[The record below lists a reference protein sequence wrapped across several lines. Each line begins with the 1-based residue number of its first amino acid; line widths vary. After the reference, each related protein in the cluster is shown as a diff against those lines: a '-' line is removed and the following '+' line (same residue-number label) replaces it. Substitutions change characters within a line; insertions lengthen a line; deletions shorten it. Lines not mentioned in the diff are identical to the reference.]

1 MTTARLDGKRIAILA
16 TDGVEQTELVEPR
29 EMLLNAGA
37 TALLVSPRPGTITAF
52 RHEQKGK
59 EIQVDVPVASANAEA
74 FDALVLPG
82 GVFNA
87 DRIRA
92 SRYAVDFV
100 RDFAALRRPIAAI
113 GHAPWLLIEAD
124 EVHGRTLTSFPVAE
138 DRPAQRRRDLGR
150 PRRHGRRLADHQ
162 PAARRPARVL
172 RPAGR
177 RSRRRRAGRRRR
189 RALAA
194 APSPSP
200 FRVERALWKQRR
212 SAAAVPQRSRPRVGA
227 GRDAA
232 DFSIHASALR

>member
-124 EVHGRTLTSFPVAE
+124 EVHGRTLTSFPSLKTDLRNAGAIWVDRDVMVDGSLITSRRPE
-138 DRPAQRRRDLGR
+138 DLPAFCARLVEDLAAGELAGAAAGPSLLPHLR
-150 PRRHGRRLADHQ
+150 PRSGSNGRYGSSDVPPLPYHSVPV
-162 PAARRPARVL
+162 PASVPGGMRQI
-172 RPAGR
+172 
-177 RSRRRRAGRRRR
+177 
-189 RALAA
+189 
-194 APSPSP
+194 SP
-200 FRVERALWKQRR
+200 FMRQR
-212 SAAAVPQRSRPRVGA
+212 
-227 GRDAA
+227 
-232 DFSIHASALR
+232 